1 MMAILFPSFPFAT
14 ALNLSGKYADFLTF
28 PEYMRVKCKTLGN
41 HIQDNSTLG
50 NGFLDKVLDSQAW
63 SEAHICHSEIGEHKW
78 LHPMGGL
85 AS

>member
-1 MMAILFPSFPFAT
+1 
-14 ALNLSGKYADFLTF
+14 
-28 PEYMRVKCKTLGN
+28 MRVKCKTLGN

-63 SEAHICHSEIGEHKW
+63 RSEFIILTKASSEAHICHSEIGEHKW